1 MRITK
6 KLICD
11 TIKDELG
18 YDVSLHKYKDD
29 YFYFYSEDD
38 ETDLY
43 LQLATTTVVN
53 TNRLGL
59 HTLDS
64 WICEFVQIIEEIH
77 RYRV

>member
-11 TIKDELG
+11 TIKKELG
-18 YDVSLHKYKDD
+18 YDVSLFKVKDD

-43 LQLATTTVVN
+43 LQRASSTSVY
-53 TNRLGL
+53 TNRLGVHSL
-59 HTLDS
+59 ES
-64 WICEFVQIIEEIH
+64 WVNCFKRILEEIE
-77 RYRV
+77 RNK